1 MPCRGSASDVAS
13 RVFPLPLSPPSR
25 PPLAPL
31 SPPSRPPL
39 VPEQSAGRGSTLRVH
54 RVLQETCA
62 LESMPIGHDAARP
75 GPRGFSWR
83 PDQPCTLI
91 YAVALDGGDPKK
103 RAEERDQLLLLPA
116 PFDAPPAELLR
127 TKDRFL
133 DAEFGADGAA
143 LVWSR
148 KYHSR
153 TTTITFVSPDG
164 HARPYMTYDYS
175 DAYNH
180 PGHPLLEEGPYGRAV
195 LRRHGPEGDLLWE
208 GGGAS
213 EDGARPFIDAR
224 AYADG
229 AKRKRL
235 WRCAVGCYDSPQKVL
250 NIAAA
255 AQLAPDEARAA
266 ELLLATRQQTQA
278 QPPQLLLRAVS
289 ADSSAAA
296 TADAKTDTSLLL
308 TALSD
313 PPHPQPA
320 LHGIGKALIKYE
332 RKDGV
337 ALSGTLYTPAG
348 YSSSRDG
355 TLPTILWAYP
365 REYKS
370 KASASQ
376 VRGSEHTF
384 TMVSWG
390 SPLFWLTRGYAVLDG
405 FAMPIVGEEEHE
417 NDHYVEQLQM
427 NAEAAVAALRE
438 RGVSD
443 HRVAVG
449 GHSYGAFMTANWRA
463 LGSSAPASRATARTT
478 EPSRRL
484 VSRRRSETSGRRAR
498 RTPPCRPTTTPTR
511 SPRRSFS
518 SSQADPNRAR
528 TYAERAPL
536 SGHQGAGRHG
546 ATLPAAE
553 RRPLLPRAG
562 EHLACA
568 GGAGRVAEQ
577 HVRNAKPPPSSGRSA
592 KPRRHGRQFSP
603 RPSFDTV

>member
-1 MPCRGSASDVAS
+1 
-13 RVFPLPLSPPSR
+13 
-25 PPLAPL
+25 
-31 SPPSRPPL
+31 
-39 VPEQSAGRGSTLRVH
+39 
-54 RVLQETCA
+54 
-62 LESMPIGHDAARP
+62 MPIGHDAARP

-83 PDQPCTLI
+83 PDQPCTLT

-103 RAEERDQLLLLPA
+103 RVEERDQLLLLPA

-153 TTTITFVSPDG
+153 TTTITHVSPDG
-164 HARPYMTYDYS
+164 HTRPYMTYDYS

-180 PGHPLLEEGPYGRAV
+180 PGHPLLEEGPHGRAV

-250 NIAAA
+250 SIAAA
-255 AQLAPDEARAA
+255 AQLAPDEAKAA
-266 ELLLATRQQTQA
+266 ELLLMTRRQTQA

-289 ADSSAAA
+289 VDSSAAA

-308 TALSD
+308 KTLSD

-376 VRGSEHTF
+376 VRGSEHMF

-405 FAMPIVGEEEHE
+405 FAMPIVGEGEEHE

-449 GHSYGAFMTANWRA
+449 GHSYGAFMTAN
-463 LGSSAPASRATARTT
+463 LLART
-478 EPSRRL
+478 RL
-484 VSRRRSETSGRRAR
+484 FCAGIARNGAYNRTLTPFGFQAEERNFWEASETYAAM
-498 RTPPCRPTTTPTR
+498 
-511 SPRRSFS
+511 SPFNHADKIAAPILLIH
-518 SSQADPNRAR
+518 SQADPNPGTYPMQSERLFQAIKGLGGTARLCLLPNEGHFYRAR
-528 TYAERAPL
+528 ESILHVLAEQDAWL
-536 SGHQGAGRHG
+536 
-546 ATLPAAE
+546 
-553 RRPLLPRAG
+553 
-562 EHLACA
+562 
-568 GGAGRVAEQ
+568 EQ
-577 HVRNAKPPPSSGRSA
+577 HVRNAKPQPSNREERQAKAPRPPVQPSS
-592 KPRRHGRQFSP
+592 KL
-603 RPSFDTV
+603 